1 MLMPS
6 HKTIN
11 ISVSLNRRVLLP
23 IFIIMLFAG
32 TVAATAPQTLT
43 LTLRQA
49 VALALRQSP
58 EVQIANIKVA
68 TSEEDRSI
76 ARSSMLPQVQGGLSE
91 GLKKENLATI
101 LGRPAPAG
109 IAFTHGFQVVQ
120 GGATGSVPVF
130 DLTLWSR
137 YKASQYAVDSTR
149 AQRTS
154 TREQTVLL
162 VVSQY
167 LGCLQASARV
177 DAAGSRVDLAQALYK
192 LASDR
197 ESSGAGTRLD
207 ALRANVELENEKQ
220 ALIVAQTLL
229 NTSLYGLSRL
239 LNVDPR
245 QQIKLADQLHYFEAA
260 ETNVDEEL
268 QYAYSNRPEMKSLR
282 AQEQQSDEE
291 KNAARESRLP
301 KVAVNA
307 TWSYAGLR
315 PNDALP
321 VYQYSATL
329 SLPLFTG
336 GRIKAE
342 IAKSNLALKDLA
354 QQEQDLRNRIALE
367 VKTAAAQLQ
376 SAKHEVEVA
385 NSGIQL
391 AQEAMSQA
399 RDRFAAGVANNIEVI
414 TAQDQLS
421 RASDNQID
429 ALYRFNEARADLAHA
444 MGQIETLYSK

>member
-1 MLMPS
+1 
-6 HKTIN
+6 
-11 ISVSLNRRVLLP
+11 
-23 IFIIMLFAG
+23 
-32 TVAATAPQTLT
+32 
-43 LTLRQA
+43 
-49 VALALRQSP
+49 
-58 EVQIANIKVA
+58 
-68 TSEEDRSI
+68 
-76 ARSSMLPQVQGGLSE
+76 
-91 GLKKENLATI
+91 
-101 LGRPAPAG
+101 
-109 IAFTHGFQVVQ
+109 
-120 GGATGSVPVF
+120 
-130 DLTLWSR
+130 
-137 YKASQYAVDSTR
+137 
-149 AQRTS
+149 
-154 TREQTVLL
+154 
-162 VVSQY
+162 
-167 LGCLQASARV
+167 LQASARV
-177 DAAGSRVDLAQALYK
+177 DAARSRVDLAQALYK

-260 ETNVDEEL
+260 EANVDEEL

-282 AQEQQSDEE
+282 AQEQQSNEE

-315 PNDALP
+315 PSDALP

-336 GRIKAE
+336 GLIKAE

>member
-1 MLMPS
+1 MPS
-6 HKTIN
+6 QTTN
-11 ISVSLNRRVLLP
+11 ISASRPTWRVLLP
-23 IFIIMLFAG
+23 ICIILLFAG
-32 TVAATAPQTLT
+32 SLAASAPQTLT

-49 VALALRQSP
+49 VTLALRQSP

-76 ARSSMLPQVQGGLSE
+76 ARSSMLPQVQGGVSE
-91 GLKKENLATI
+91 EFKKENLATI

-130 DLTLWSR
+130 DLTLWSH

-149 AQRTS
+149 AQRMS
-154 TREQTVLL
+154 TREQIVLL

-167 LGCLQASARV
+167 LGCLQAHARV
-177 DAAGSRVDLAQALYK
+177 QAAQSRVELAQALYK
-192 LASDR
+192 LAADR
-197 ESSGAGTRLD
+197 ESSGVGTKLD
-207 ALRANVELENEKQ
+207 ALRANVELKNEKQ
-220 ALIVAQTLL
+220 ALIVAETLL

-239 LNVDPR
+239 LNVDPHE
-245 QQIKLADQLHYFEAA
+245 QIELADQLHFSEIPEA
-260 ETNVDEEL
+260 NLDEEL
-268 QYAYSNRPEMKSLR
+268 QYAYSDRPEMKSLR
-282 AQEQQSDEE
+282 AQERQSDEE
-291 KNAARESRLP
+291 KKAARESRLP

-315 PNDALP
+315 PSDTVP
-321 VYQYSATL
+321 VYQYAATL
-329 SLPLFTG
+329 SVPLFTG

-342 IAKSNLALKDLA
+342 ITKSDLALKDLA

-376 SAKHEVEVA
+376 SAKHEVAVA

-391 AQEAMSQA
+391 AQEAMTQA

-414 TAQDQLS
+414 TAQDELS

-444 MGQIETLYSK
+444 MGRIETLYSK